1 MQSFCAVKPVSRQAS
16 CSVGAAARRT
26 RIIACMTALLLLGVL
41 VLAVAVPANTIEQ
54 PTSRNELLNR
64 AVPQPDDAYD
74 GQQLTINGDTV
85 LGNAGLIGLQNL
97 RRKVPV
103 AKLEEGSPLLNESP
117 QASSVYDDGD
127 IGPAGSQQGEKPG
140 HWGGVGSENYGT
152 PLWDNTVCAYVSCL
166 CLRMCVL
173 CVLRVFII
181 SFCCSSSTFS
191 CITHLHRGGM
201 RIITRGMAHPW
212 TQSPWNHG
220 IGAKARAPMTNTL
233 ATWLMATPCSG
244 TFPTVRLIALPHR
257 PPDMQALPHS
267 PPDGWEPPINYH
279 DSAYMSRDGIPPSMA
294 PGGN

>member
-1 MQSFCAVKPVSRQAS
+1 MQSFCAVKPVSQQAS
-16 CSVGAAARRT
+16 RSVGAAARWT
-26 RIIACMTALLLLGVL
+26 RIIACMTALFLLGVL
-41 VLAVAVPANTIEQ
+41 VLAVAAPGNR
-54 PTSRNELLNR
+54 TSLLNR

-74 GQQLTINGDTV
+74 GQQLMINGDTV

-97 RRKVPV
+97 RKVPV
-103 AKLEEGSPLLNESP
+103 AKLEEGSPLLNDSP

-152 PLWDNTVCAYVSCL
+152 PLWDNTVCGYVNCLCVFVFAYVCS
-166 CLRMCVL
+166 V
-173 CVLRVFII
+173 
-181 SFCCSSSTFS
+181 SFVCFYYFLCCSSSTFS

-201 RIITRGMAHPW
+201 HIITRGMAHPW

-220 IGAKARAPMTNTL
+220 TGAKARGPMTNTL

-257 PPDMQALPHS
+257 PPDMQALLHS